1 MLPGGPSV
9 PKQRLERFSL
19 RFIVDVGGAAFK
31 FLHLAH
37 KSSEYTAVQAHYD
50 TQNDQRMSSH
60 EYPRDQIVTNYTLEQ
75 ESIKIGHPSYWWGS
89 LYIKGQVEQFWTCL
103 GALYSEALPHVDRL
117 RTLS

>member
-1 MLPGGPSV
+1 MLPGCSSV

-50 TQNDQRMSSH
+50 TQNDQRMSGH
-60 EYPRDQIVTNYTLEQ
+60 EYPRDQIATDYTFEQ
-75 ESIKIGHPSYWWGS
+75 ERIPIGCQPPTFRP
-89 LYIKGQVEQFWTCL
+89 YILHIEHVRRV
-103 GALYSEALPHVDRL
+103 LYSKVPRWTE
-117 RTLS
+117 